1 MKAGNKLDTV
11 IYMVRHAKSPYKLGE
26 ERVRGLSE
34 EGETDAK
41 RVTELLS
48 DKEISVIASSP
59 YLRAIQTIEGLAT
72 QKCLQIIEF
81 EELKERPIMGL
92 EYKLTESEVQDA
104 IEQSFHDKEYCLKE
118 GETTNQAQER
128 AIPVIKQLLNDYK
141 GKKTVIGI
149 HGNIMTIIMNYFD
162 EQYGF
167 EFWKS
172 TTKPDI
178 YELTFDEEHCMK
190 EVNRL
195 WS

>member
-72 QKCLQIIEF
+72 QKGLPIIEF
-81 EELKERPIMGL
+81 EELKERPIMSL

-128 AIPVIKQLLNDYK
+128 AIPVIIQLLNDYK
-141 GKKTVIGI
+141 GKKIVIGI

-178 YELTFDEEHCMK
+178 YELTFDEKHCLK

-195 WS
+195 WI